1 MDILFDGDDYN
12 DCLDSAAQ
20 AKSFTSLA
28 DRLEDIENQL
38 GVLGAMYAEDAGAHS
53 GLNFGYEAGTVR
65 NDNVISTTLAGTT
78 LLAANDVNYVEV
90 NPTDGI
96 VSDNVVGFT
105 SSRIPL
111 FEVTTNASAITD
123 VIDRRTWA
131 SLGGGGGGGGHAQ
144 NTDTGTDSST
154 FTLNALEA
162 GAPSNNGSLVNER
175 GTSPN
180 VEVRYN
186 ESTDKWEFTNDGTT
200 YQALSGVDLGVQ
212 ELSKLVTLENP
223 PAVVDL
229 SPTSSTSNPGN
240 ADYIKVDLTL
250 TAPFSSIPNGVQ
262 GMLLR
267 VQLDDA
273 TPSATTTVLIRQLEN
288 PSASP
293 AESMRVFA
301 RDSADVDDQEGSMI
315 LTPGQGVDVSDNIL
329 IGFEYKLVASAA
341 SAANL
346 KIFVVG
352 YWEKVTGVGTQDVI
366 LAHTT
371 VSIAATDTI
380 TVNLANFANR
390 MLVHSITFVKNTG
403 TATGTSDFT
412 AYRKN
417 THLAADLEYQ
427 LDDISPAST
436 TVDTLP
442 WMHIDDDDTA
452 ELHYKMTNNDA
463 TNAITWDITIRG
475 ERFD

>member
-1 MDILFDGDDYN
+1 VDILFDGDDYN

-20 AKSFTSLA
+20 AKTFTSLA
-28 DRLEDIENQL
+28 NRLEDIESQL
-38 GVLGAMYAEDAGAHS
+38 GVLGSMYAQDTGTTT
-53 GLNFGYEAGTVR
+53 GLTFGYQAGTVR
-65 NDNVISTTLAGTT
+65 NDNVIATTAAGTT
-78 LLAANDVNYVEV
+78 ALAANDVNFVEV
-90 NPTDGI
+90 NPTTG
-96 VSDNVVGFT
+96 VVTDNVVGFT

-111 FEVTTNASAITD
+111 FEVTTNASAITL
-123 VIDRRTWA
+123 VTDRRTWA

-162 GAPSNNGSLVNER
+162 GAPTNNGSLVNER

-186 ESTDKWEFTNDGTT
+186 EATDVWEFTNDGSI
-200 YQALSGVDLGVQ
+200 YQPLGAPDLGVQ
-212 ELSKLVTLENP
+212 ELSKFVTLEDP

-229 SPTSSTSNPGN
+229 TATSSTAG
-240 ADYIKVDLTL
+240 YVKVDLTL
-250 TAPFSSIPNGVQ
+250 TAPFSTIPNGVQ

-273 TPSATTTVLIRQLEN
+273 TPSASTVCLIRQLEN

-293 AESMRVFA
+293 TESMRVFA
-301 RDSADVDDQEGSMI
+301 RDSADVDDKEASVI

-329 IGFEYKLVASAA
+329 IGFEYSLVASAA
-341 SAANL
+341 AAANL
-346 KIFVVG
+346 KIFVLG
-352 YWEKVTGVGTQDVI
+352 YWEKVTGVGTQDVT
-366 LAHTT
+366 LNVAG
-371 VSIAATDTI
+371 
-380 TVNLANFANR
+380 FANR

-412 AYRKN
+412 AYRKD

-463 TNAITWDITIRG
+463 TNTITWDITIRG

>member
-1 MDILFDGDDYN
+1 
-12 DCLDSAAQ
+12 
-20 AKSFTSLA
+20 
-28 DRLEDIENQL
+28 
-38 GVLGAMYAEDAGAHS
+38 
-53 GLNFGYEAGTVR
+53 
-65 NDNVISTTLAGTT
+65 
-78 LLAANDVNYVEV
+78 
-90 NPTDGI
+90 
-96 VSDNVVGFT
+96 
-105 SSRIPL
+105 
-111 FEVTTNASAITD
+111 
-123 VIDRRTWA
+123 
-131 SLGGGGGGGGHAQ
+131 
-144 NTDTGTDSST
+144 T

-162 GAPSNNGSLVNER
+162 GAPTNNGSLVNER

-186 ESTDKWEFTNDGTT
+186 ETTDTWEFTNDGSV
-200 YQALSGVDLGVQ
+200 YQPLGAPDVGVQ

-229 SPTSSTSNPGN
+229 TSTSSTSNPGN

-262 GMLLR
+262 G
-267 VQLDDA
+267 
-273 TPSATTTVLIRQLEN
+273 TTVLIRQLEN

-352 YWEKVTGVGTQDVI
+352 YWEKVTGVGTQDFSFT
-366 LAHTT
+366 HTE
-371 VSIAATDTI
+371 VVAANTTDTL
-380 TVNLANFANR
+380 NLTAFANR
-390 MLVHSITFVKNTG
+390 GLIHEIIINETGGLVVLKYDVKVYTK
-403 TATGTSDFT
+403 D
-412 AYRKN
+412 
-417 THLAADLEYQ
+417 THLAANLAYQ
-427 LDDISPAST
+427 VDDIDPA
-436 TVDTLP
+436 VGPPNWRDTQP
-442 WMHIDDDDTA
+442 WFYVDDDDTN
-452 ELHYKMTNNDA
+452 ELHLTINNKDLTNSG
-463 TNAITWDITIRG
+463 TYDITIRM